1 MMYPRVLLL
10 VTILGCDGAKIPSTI
25 QKEDISVPQSI
36 SKVIELTTYFLEKIN
51 EEEEEKAVGAKEA
64 ENVNIKITSSIEIPE
79 TEGIKMVMEAIRVL
93 WRALMAGISRGFMP
107 TLERVRR
114 GADRSRG
121 ETRIGV
127 LSSECLL

>member
-1 MMYPRVLLL
+1 MYPRVLLL

-36 SKVIELTTYFLEKIN
+36 SKVIEFTTYFLEKIN
-51 EEEEEKAVGAKEA
+51 EEEEEKAVGTKEA

>member
-1 MMYPRVLLL
+1 MYPRVLLL

-25 QKEDISVPQSI
+25 QKEDVSVPQSI
-36 SKVIELTTYFLEKIN
+36 SKVIEFTTYFLEKIN

-121 ETRIGV
+121 ETGIGV

>member
-1 MMYPRVLLL
+1 MYPRVLLL
-10 VTILGCDGAKIPSTI
+10 ATILGCDGAKIPSTI

-36 SKVIELTTYFLEKIN
+36 SKVIEFTTYFLEKIN
-51 EEEEEKAVGAKEA
+51 EEEEEKAVGTKEA

-121 ETRIGV
+121 ETRVGV

>member
-1 MMYPRVLLL
+1 MYPRVLLL

-36 SKVIELTTYFLEKIN
+36 SKVIEFTTYFLEKIN
-51 EEEEEKAVGAKEA
+51 EEEEEKAVGTKEA

-127 LSSECLL
+127 LISECLL

>member
-1 MMYPRVLLL
+1 MYPRVLLL

-36 SKVIELTTYFLEKIN
+36 SKVIEFTTYFLEKIN

-127 LSSECLL
+127 LISECLL

>member
-1 MMYPRVLLL
+1 MYPRILLL

-127 LSSECLL
+127 LRSECLL

>member
-1 MMYPRVLLL
+1 MMYPRILLV
-10 VTILGCDGAKIPSTI
+10 VTILGCDGAKIPSTT
-25 QKEDISVPQSI
+25 QTDDISVPQSI
-36 SKVIELTTYFLEKIN
+36 SKVIEFTTYFLEKIN
-51 EEEEEKAVGAKEA
+51 EEEDEQAVGAKEA

-93 WRALMAGISRGFMP
+93 WRALMAGVSRGFMP

-121 ETRIGV
+121 ETRI
-127 LSSECLL
+127 

>member
-1 MMYPRVLLL
+1 MYPRVLLL

-36 SKVIELTTYFLEKIN
+36 SKVIEFTTYFLEKIN
-51 EEEEEKAVGAKEA
+51 EEEEEKAVGTKEA

-121 ETRIGV
+121 ETRE
-127 LSSECLL
+127 LEF

>member
-1 MMYPRVLLL
+1 MYPRVLLL

-36 SKVIELTTYFLEKIN
+36 SKVIEFTTYFLEKIN
-51 EEEEEKAVGAKEA
+51 EEEEEKAVGATEA

-121 ETRIGV
+121 ETRDGNW
-127 LSSECLL
+127 SSEL

>member
-1 MMYPRVLLL
+1 MYPRILLV
-10 VTILGCDGAKIPSTI
+10 VTILGCDGAKIPSTT
-25 QKEDISVPQSI
+25 QTDDISVPQSI
-36 SKVIELTTYFLEKIN
+36 SKVIEFTTYFLEKIN
-51 EEEEEKAVGAKEA
+51 EEEDEQAVGAKEA

-93 WRALMAGISRGFMP
+93 WRALMAGVSRGFMP

-121 ETRIGV
+121 ETRI
-127 LSSECLL
+127 LDLNSECLP

>member
-36 SKVIELTTYFLEKIN
+36 SKVIEFTTYFLEKIN

-127 LSSECLL
+127 LISECLL

>member
-1 MMYPRVLLL
+1 MYPRVLLL

-25 QKEDISVPQSI
+25 QKDDISVPQSI
-36 SKVIELTTYFLEKIN
+36 SKVIEFTTYFLEKIN
-51 EEEEEKAVGAKEA
+51 EEEEEKAVGTKEA

-127 LSSECLL
+127 LISECLL

>member
-1 MMYPRVLLL
+1 MYPRVLLL

-25 QKEDISVPQSI
+25 QKDDISVPQSI
-36 SKVIELTTYFLEKIN
+36 SKVIEFTTYFLEKIN
-51 EEEEEKAVGAKEA
+51 EEEEEKAVGTKEA

-121 ETRIGV
+121 ETGIGV
-127 LSSECLL
+127 LISECLL